1 MTIVFVNGC
10 FDVLHRGHLELFDYA
25 QSLGYHLIV
34 AIDTDEKVRR
44 DKGARRPVNNLKD
57 RKYFLSCLESVDEVL
72 DFSSAQELEDL
83 IKSLTPD
90 IMVVGSDWR
99 GKPIVGSQYAQ
110 EVKFFERI
118 DGYSTTKII
127 QYSSHR

>member
-1 MTIVFVNGC
+1 MTIIFVNGC
-10 FDVLHRGHLELFDYA
+10 FDVLHRGHLELFNYA
-25 QSLGYHLIV
+25 QSLGDHLIV

-44 DKGARRPVNNLKD
+44 DKGAQRPVNNLKD

-99 GKPIVGSQYAQ
+99 GKTIVGSQYAQ

>member
-10 FDVLHRGHLELFDYA
+10 FDVLHRGHLELFNYA
-25 QSLGYHLIV
+25 RSLGDYLIV
-34 AIDTDEKVRR
+34 AIDTDEKVRY
-44 DKGARRPVNNLKD
+44 DKGPLRPVNNLKD

-72 DFSSAQELEDL
+72 HFSSARELEDL

-99 GKPIVGSQYAQ
+99 DKTVVGAQYAK

-127 QYSSHR
+127 QHFSDR